1 MEKTRYGVK
10 TSILEELKSFQLEL
24 KKRRRML
31 FEVTVTG
38 NVGPPVSR
46 TLMTGEG
53 RASIVNVTYPCL
65 VRREDYSDQ
74 SETEITLIIHK
85 IMKLKVKF
93 QSSAHKRRFKSE
105 ISGEWTPSPPKET

>member
-1 MEKTRYGVK
+1 
-10 TSILEELKSFQLEL
+10 
-24 KKRRRML
+24 ML

-53 RASIVNVTYPCL
+53 RASIVNVTYPL

-74 SETEITLIIHK
+74 SETEITLILHK

-105 ISGEWTPSPPKET
+105 M